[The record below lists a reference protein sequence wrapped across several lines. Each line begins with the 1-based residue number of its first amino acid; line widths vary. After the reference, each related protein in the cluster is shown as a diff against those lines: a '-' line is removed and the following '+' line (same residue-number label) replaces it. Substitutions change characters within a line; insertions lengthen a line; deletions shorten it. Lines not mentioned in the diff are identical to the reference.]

1 MISQLR
7 IYTINRGKLDDFV
20 EGWKKFVYPLHYQFG
35 FTIPKA
41 WVIRERNEFVWIVSY
56 DGPEDWEDKQT
67 AYYGSPERAAVD
79 PKLDTAQYIAKT
91 ERWLIDPVLPAE
103 SVNPN

>member
-1 MISQLR
+1 MIPQLR

-41 WVIRERNEFVWIVSY
+41 CTLRNQSAN
-56 DGPEDWEDKQT
+56 Q
-67 AYYGSPERAAVD
+67 
-79 PKLDTAQYIAKT
+79 
-91 ERWLIDPVLPAE
+91 
-103 SVNPN
+103 

>member
-35 FTIPKA
+35 FTIPQA

-56 DGPEDWEDKQT
+56 GRTRRLGRQ
-67 AYYGSPERAAVD
+67 ASGLLRFARAGRGR
-79 PKLDTAQYIAKT
+79 P
-91 ERWLIDPVLPAE
+91 
-103 SVNPN
+103 